1 MENPERKVNL
11 KGLFNEAR
19 QSFLKFWTARDAR
32 ERLILTAAAVVVAL
46 SLAYALLIAPALAG
60 REQLGKNMP
69 LLRQQVA
76 QLQVMSREAASLTSK
91 SVSPVAVITK
101 ESIEAALVR
110 RGLKPQSVTL
120 TGDSAKVQ
128 LTAVS
133 FKDTLSWLGDMKD
146 TARLSVVDAN
156 FVALPQA
163 DTVNATLTLR
173 QQGNQ

>member
-11 KGLFNEAR
+11 NGLFNEAR

-32 ERLILTAAAVVVAL
+32 ERLILTAAAIVVAL
-46 SLAYALLIAPALAG
+46 SLTYAVLIAPALTG
-60 REQLGKNMP
+60 REQLRKNMP
-69 LLRQQVA
+69 MLRQQVA
-76 QLQVMSREAASLTSK
+76 QLQVMSREAASLS
-91 SVSPVAVITK
+91 SRSASPVTVISK
-101 ESIEAALVR
+101 ESIEAALLR
-110 RGLKPQSVTL
+110 KGLKPQSVIL

-128 LTAVS
+128 LAAVS

-156 FVALPQA
+156 FAALSQA

-173 QQGNQ
+173 QHGNP